1 MSPSNVD
8 SEMDQKFYD
17 ELTKSIESFLKM
29 NDSKWNNNTL
39 FIENTKGDKETNLTK
54 LMTYSIDV
62 HADRET
68 WVNFYN
74 LMSFWFVGLSVSKK
88 KDHYFNQCVIS
99 NAYSRIDRTVVYLG
113 YVDEIGITYKY
124 NIAIH
129 NNEREEN

>member
-29 NDSKWNNNTL
+29 NDSKWNKQY
-39 FIENTKGDKETNLTK
+39 FVYREYEGDKETNLTK

-68 WVNFYN
+68 WINFYN

-124 NIAIH
+124 NMAIH
-129 NNEREEN
+129 HNERKED